1 MLIFCVIKI
10 HFVKQVERIVDHR
23 VKGKYTEYKIR
34 WKGFGPQE
42 DVWLDE
48 GDLNCPKLIKVY
60 KKNAKTKKE
69 PEEGSYEVGR

>member
-1 MLIFCVIKI
+1 M
-10 HFVKQVERIVDHR
+10 DHR

-48 GDLNCPKLIKVY
+48 GDLNCPKLIKTY
-60 KKNAKTKKE
+60 KKNPKVKNEPKE
-69 PEEGSYEVGR
+69 EEETYEVRRSYLYQFLKC